1 MFLAQFEK
9 ISWNSNAV
17 ELGAF
22 SFKYAILTKMY
33 GLLSKKN
40 DKVLFL
46 TKFYIYLVN
55 QSG

>member
-17 ELGAF
+17 ESGAV
-22 SFKYAILTKMY
+22 SFNYAILTQMY
-33 GLLSKKN
+33 GVLSKKN
-40 DKVLFL
+40 NKLLFL

-55 QSG
+55 QIG